1 MHIEVARLGLIEKDT
16 SVANSLIDMYAKC
29 SLLSKSKQVF
39 DGIRVKS
46 VVSWTALIGGY
57 AQHGHGEQAIKC
69 FEEMQIQGVN
79 ANARTFVC
87 VLKACSSTGNIAKG
101 EVIHAQIERQ
111 GLVKGDIFIGSTLVD
126 MYAKNGS
133 LAKAQEIFNSLA
145 YRNAI
150 SWNAILSGY
159 IEHGYS
165 EEAVKFFEKM
175 QQGRVLPNAITFV
188 CGLKACGNIG
198 AIDKI
203 GEIHDEI
210 ERKGLLEDA
219 FVSNTLVDMYAR
231 CGALTKAQQVFNK
244 LRVQDV
250 ISWTSLM
257 SGYAQLGDSENVFIV
272 FDKMLGTGVKPDPVT
287 FIIVLNTCSRTG
299 LYSKGKSYFE
309 AMSDEYGIMP
319 IREHHSCIL
328 DLLGRVGQLDK
339 VIGLMK
345 EMPVCPNIAM
355 WHSVLSS
362 CKKWGNVEFAK
373 KAFEHAV
380 HLVKNDAASYVFMS
394 QVYANADL
402 VDIM

>member
-1 MHIEVARLGLIEKDT
+1 MVVHHQTLEYELDSQVAVGSALIALY
-16 SVANSLIDMYAKC
+16 SKC
-29 SLLSKSKQVF
+29 GILEDARYVF
-39 DGIRVKS
+39 DRLPS
-46 VVSWTALIGGY
+46 
-57 AQHGHGEQAIKC
+57 
-69 FEEMQIQGVN
+69 
-79 ANARTFVC
+79 
-87 VLKACSSTGNIAKG
+87 
-101 EVIHAQIERQ
+101 
-111 GLVKGDIFIGSTLVD
+111 
-126 MYAKNGS
+126 
-133 LAKAQEIFNSLA
+133 
-145 YRNAI
+145 RNVI
-150 SWNAILSGY
+150 SWNTMLAGY
-159 IEHGYS
+159 THHGDGLLAW
-165 EEAVKFFEKM
+165 ELFEKM